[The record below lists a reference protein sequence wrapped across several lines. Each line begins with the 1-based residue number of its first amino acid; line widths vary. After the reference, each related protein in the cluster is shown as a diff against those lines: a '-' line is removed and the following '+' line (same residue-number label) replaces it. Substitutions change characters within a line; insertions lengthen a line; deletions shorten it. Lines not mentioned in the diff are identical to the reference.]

1 MFNKLAFRNAKRS
14 IKDYFVY
21 LITMVIITSLMFAFN
36 AMIFSEDIIKMYS
49 MAGVMAVMIG
59 LASVFIVFVVSWL
72 VKYMVTFMME
82 KKSKEFGVYLLIG
95 MKKKEIASL
104 FIKENCIIGIL
115 SFVLGILPGIFL
127 QQVFTTIFMSLFGDN
142 YSIKIDFSLYG
153 FLLTL
158 ILYFGIYFIA
168 LIKSK
173 RKLKKMTIRNM
184 MDFEKQNDKF
194 SNKNEKNKVILFIL
208 AIIYFIVFD
217 IILLMNKMNLNF
229 TWLFIALL
237 IVSIYLFY
245 IGVSSFVVRYINKGS
260 NGIFKNE
267 SLFLLRQFSS
277 KIRNMQFTM
286 ATLTILF
293 VFSILGCTIAMMF
306 NDFLDNRMSY
316 QFPFDI
322 IVFSDDVNDDF
333 KGYLDIVED
342 ETKVEDKFIY
352 NIYEDGSNEV
362 NQHLWTKVT
371 FDTEKDPESDYN
383 DYFDYDTFMKE
394 SDYNRLRNMLS
405 YEEVDLSDDGFI
417 IHAKNNIMPFL
428 EEYLLGKE
436 ITKGGRT
443 LVYEGSY
450 TEGFSQSGQ
459 NGADYMIVIP
469 DEVAQSMEEYYS
481 LLAVDIEGDAPEGL
495 QEKLDAVKNY
505 YDDDWNFKADI
516 TWGFGTD
523 QILTSTGV
531 VLVGTNLM
539 NEMKFIVSSVS
550 FPFIYIALVFL
561 CVALTILSVQQISD
575 STKYKYR
582 YSVLRKL
589 GLKER
594 EVDKIILKQ
603 LLVYYLTP
611 LIISLAISSV
621 IAVYISN
628 KFIYFTGIE
637 NSSALFYYG
646 VAISVLLIIYIIYF
660 IATYVEFKRNVN
672 S

>member
-1 MFNKLAFRNAKRS
+1 MFNKLAFRNARRS

-36 AMIFSEDIIKMYS
+36 AMIFSEDIMVMYS
-49 MAGVMAVMIG
+49 MAGVMAAMIG
-59 LASVFIVFVVSWL
+59 LASVFIVFVVAWL

-95 MKKKEIASL
+95 MKKKEVASL
-104 FIKENCIIGIL
+104 FIRENCIIGIL
-115 SFVLGILPGIFL
+115 SFILGILPGMFL
-127 QQVFTTIFMSLFGDN
+127 QQVFTTIFLSLFGDN
-142 YSIKIDFSLYG
+142 YSIKIDFSLYS
-153 FLLTL
+153 FLLTFA
-158 ILYFGIYFIA
+158 LYFGIYFIA

-173 RKLKKMTIRNM
+173 RKLKKMTIRSM
-184 MDFEKQNDKF
+184 MDFEKKNDKF
-194 SNKNEKNKVILFIL
+194 SNKNEKVKRILFIL
-208 AIIYFIVFD
+208 AIMYFIVFD
-217 IILLMNKMNLNF
+217 AMLLMNKMSL
-229 TWLFIALL
+229 TYVWLFLALL
-237 IVSIYLFY
+237 IISIYLFY

-267 SLFLLRQFSS
+267 RLFLLRQFSS
-277 KIRNMQFTM
+277 KIRTMQFTM
-286 ATLTILF
+286 STLTILF
-293 VFSILGCTIAMMF
+293 IFSILGCTIAMMF
-306 NDFLDNRMSY
+306 NDYLDNRMSY

-322 IVFSDDVNDDF
+322 IVFSDDVNDEF
-333 KGYLDIVED
+333 KGYLDIIED
-342 ETKVEDKFIY
+342 ETSIEDKFIY
-352 NIYEDGSNEV
+352 NIYEDGSNEI
-362 NQHLWTKVT
+362 NEHLWTKVPL
-371 FDTEKDPESDYN
+371 DTEKNPEKDYN

-394 SDYNRLRNMLS
+394 SDYKRLRKMLG
-405 YEEVDLSDDGFI
+405 YEEIDLSDDGFI

-428 EEYLLGKE
+428 EEYLLDKE
-436 ITKGGRT
+436 ITKGGSK
-443 LVYEGSY
+443 LKYEGSY

-459 NGADYMIVIP
+459 NGADYMIIIP
-469 DEVAQSMEEYYS
+469 DKVAQSMKEYYS
-481 LLAVDIEGDAPEGL
+481 LLAVDIEGEAPEGL
-495 QEKLDAVKNY
+495 QEKLDGVKNY
-505 YDDDWNFKADI
+505 YDENWNFKADI

-523 QILTSTGV
+523 KILTSTGV
-531 VLVGTNLM
+531 VLVGTSLM
-539 NEMKFIVSSVS
+539 NEMKFVVSSVS

-594 EVDKIILKQ
+594 EVDNIILKQ

-621 IAVYISN
+621 LAIYISD
-628 KFIYFTGIE
+628 KFIYFTGME
-637 NSSALFYYG
+637 SSSIFFYYG
-646 VAISVLLIIYIIYF
+646 VSIAVLSIIYFIYF